1 MTQMELLA
9 LHGAEVVANTE
20 RAAEYER
27 NAVAALA
34 ITKQVSQTQDDA
46 EQYVPARN
54 GAENAMSNACGRLSE
69 P

>member
-20 RAAEYER
+20 RTAEYER

-46 EQYVPARN
+46 E
-54 GAENAMSNACGRLSE
+54 
-69 P
+69 

>member
-46 EQYVPARN
+46 E
-54 GAENAMSNACGRLSE
+54 
-69 P
+69 